1 MAKLTQFKVTN
12 FRNILDSDWIDVG
25 KVTALIG
32 QNEAGKSNLCEALF
46 RLYPFDD
53 SKYDLDFDWP
63 VDLWEKKDPKAIVC
77 RARFVLSTE
86 EGAALLAA
94 LQPPTPKPDPQTP
107 DTPPPS
113 VERVIKIDAARPIIV
128 ELSRDYAGGFFSS
141 FENISGK
148 YQHEAAWKAVS
159 AVIPRFVYIFDYDLS
174 GQTIELPHLA
184 QRLQQVGYAKLTSEE
199 QTIKI
204 ILDLAKVNI
213 GEFLRRG
220 ETPTGRTLRSYDKRQ
235 ASAFLTRKFQELW
248 KQKKV
253 EFDIDIDGPTLNIF
267 VQDVGFSMPVRLD
280 RRSTGFRWYV
290 SFAWRFTHAT
300 AGEFK
305 NVVLLLEEPGIHLHP
320 AGQHDLVQF
329 FDELGQNNQVIYTT
343 HLPYMIDT
351 GTPERVRIVEVLD
364 HHTKITKGIVS
375 SSRQPMMVIEA
386 ALGLSPSMSDLL
398 GHRSTLIVEGTDD
411 FVILN
416 KLSGVFSKSGKDA
429 LPPEAYLWPAH
440 GASKSPMYAGFLI
453 GHGWKGGVLLDSDNE
468 GRTAA
473 KKIKDLYGPALSG
486 FPILTLGPAIGEEDA
501 SIAIEDLL
509 PRRLYLDCVSAAYRI
524 KIEESELVD
533 ADVRPISIAV
543 EELLKARGFSGLD
556 KPRVLGELLRI
567 FDTWNVVGDLPPEL
581 NERASALFK
590 KIRESFVDGGK
601 LYV

>member
-1 MAKLTQFKVTN
+1 MAKLVQFKVTN
-12 FRNILDSDWIDVG
+12 FRNVHDSNWIDAG
-25 KVTALIG
+25 RVTALIG

-46 RLYPFDD
+46 KLYPFDD
-53 SKYDLDFDWP
+53 SKYDINFDWP
-63 VDLWEKKDPKAIVC
+63 VDLWEKKDPKVIVC
-77 RARFVLSTE
+77 RARFELSAE
-86 EGAALLAA
+86 EEAVLLAA
-94 LQPPTPKPDPQTP
+94 LQPTPPKPDPQTP
-107 DTPPPS
+107 DAPPP
-113 VERVIKIDAARPIIV
+113 AAPVVAKKDPAKPIVV
-128 ELSRDYAGGFFSS
+128 ELSRDYSDGFFSG
-141 FENISGK
+141 FENITGK
-148 YQHEAAWKAVS
+148 YDHATAWKTAS
-159 AVIPRFVYIFDYDLS
+159 GAIPKFVYIFNYDMS

-184 QRLQQVGYAKLTSEE
+184 QRLQQVGYPKLTSEE

-213 GEFLRRG
+213 DDFLKKG
-220 ETPTGRTLRSYDKRQ
+220 DTPIGRTLRSYDKRQ

-253 EFDIDIDGPTLNIF
+253 EFDIEIDGPTLNIF

-320 AGQHDLVQF
+320 AGQRDLVQF
-329 FDELGQNNQVIYTT
+329 FDELGENNQVIYTT

-351 GTPERVRIVEVLD
+351 GTPERVRIVEVRD
-364 HHTKITKGIVS
+364 HHTKIIKGIVS
-375 SSRQPMMVIEA
+375 PSRQPMMVIEA

-416 KLSGVFSKSGKDA
+416 KLSGVFAKSGEAA
-429 LPPEAYLWPAH
+429 LPSEMYLWPAH

-453 GHGWKGGVLLDSDNE
+453 GHGWKGGVLLDSDDE
-468 GRTAA
+468 GRAA
-473 KKIKDLYGPALSG
+473 SKKIKDLYGPALDG
-486 FPILTLGPAIGEEDA
+486 FPVLTLGQAIGKKDA

-509 PRRLYLDCVSAAYRI
+509 PRRTYLDCVANAYKI
-524 KIEESELVD
+524 KIAESELTD
-533 ADVRPISIAV
+533 LDLRPISVAV
-543 EELLKARGFSGLD
+543 EELLRSRGHSGLN
-556 KPRVLGELLRI
+556 KSRVLGELLKV
-567 FDTWNVVGDLPPEL
+567 FDSWKEVKDLPSEL
-581 NERASALFK
+581 KERATALFK
-590 KIRESFVDGGK
+590 KIGEAFAAK
-601 LYV
+601 TA